1 MAAFSGTRVSY
12 IKNNNLKPFNSLLG
26 ETYELVTGKYRLI
39 AEQVSHHPP
48 VTAYHCESNY
58 YEIYSCQCNTGR
70 FNGRYISLISTN
82 RNYINL
88 KLPNGELEQYS
99 WTVPNCAIHNLVIGK
114 LYVEMRGKSQIF
126 NHTTGDVCDIEW
138 KERGWSGKPDRLT
151 GIVKSTAGEP
161 MYRMQGTFTE
171 AMSICDL
178 TDPNAQ
184 EEEVFRMNPKSTNY
198 ESMYYFS
205 DFVLQVNYVT
215 PELKERLPPT
225 DTRLRPDQRA
235 LENGETETAIKEKH
249 RLEENQ
255 RARRKQFEKSGTEHV
270 PVYFAQE

>member
-1 MAAFSGTRVSY
+1 
-12 IKNNNLKPFNSLLG
+12 
-26 ETYELVTGKYRLI
+26 
-39 AEQVSHHPP
+39 
-48 VTAYHCESNY
+48 
-58 YEIYSCQCNTGR
+58 
-70 FNGRYISLISTN
+70 
-82 RNYINL
+82 
-88 KLPNGELEQYS
+88 
-99 WTVPNCAIHNLVIGK
+99 
-114 LYVEMRGKSQIF
+114 
-126 NHTTGDVCDIEW
+126 
-138 KERGWSGKPDRLT
+138 
-151 GIVKSTAGEP
+151 
-161 MYRMQGTFTE
+161 
-171 AMSICDL
+171 
-178 TDPNAQ
+178 
-184 EEEVFRMNPKSTNY
+184 MNPKSTNY